1 MEDLQSGGWWELVAE
16 ETPIGRE
23 KGDHVSVEAWPDHLI
38 SLDEW
43 DAMPEDKNLE
53 LVDGV
58 LHVVAAAIPS
68 HQMAQNRLAYWLDEQ
83 LPPSLVAYDDVDV
96 TIDSSNRPTV
106 RKPDITV
113 VTAEAAD
120 RYPKRFDVEDVVL
133 AVEIVSPGSERA
145 DRVTKPTLYAKAGIA
160 HYWLVELGTP
170 ISLTAFELVDGVY
183 KLVEDVVGEVRLTR
197 PAPLAFDLDK
207 LARRR

>member
-1 MEDLQSGGWWELVAE
+1 MTAAE
-16 ETPIGRE
+16 
-23 KGDHVSVEAWPDHLI
+23 WPDHLV

-58 LHVVAAAIPS
+58 LHVSAAAIPS
-68 HQMAQNRLAYWLDEQ
+68 HQLAQNRLAYWLDEQ
-83 LPPSLVAYDDVDV
+83 LPPSLAAYADVDV
-96 TIDSSNRPTV
+96 TFDRSHRPTV

-120 RYPKRFDVEDVVL
+120 RHPKRFDVEDVVL
-133 AVEIVSPGSERA
+133 AVEIVSPGSERS
-145 DRVTKPTLYAKAGIA
+145 DRVTKPTLYAKSGIA

-183 KLVEDVVGEVRLTR
+183 KVVEDVVGEVRLTR
-197 PAPLAFDLDK
+197 PAPLAFDLDR
-207 LARRR
+207 LARPR